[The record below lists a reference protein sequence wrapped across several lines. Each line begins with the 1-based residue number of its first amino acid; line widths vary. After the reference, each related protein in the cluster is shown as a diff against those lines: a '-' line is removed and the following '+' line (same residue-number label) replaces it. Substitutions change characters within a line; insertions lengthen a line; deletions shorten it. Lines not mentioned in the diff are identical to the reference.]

1 MYLFPGVWGY
11 FLLNMSFVW
20 IQRDYQWIIGIFGP
34 FMREF
39 EIWQFEYLS
48 NLAATDN
55 PQTRN
60 LCRRHYMETRHCMFI
75 AVNLAAI
82 ATDATTYLILG
93 IDFAINMF
101 QALKIAYNMKYRNHS
116 YEDGKI
122 YIQHYGQSAVILD
135 LLRLILLSF
144 FKISHFRKNYDRT
157 TCYY

>member
-1 MYLFPGVWGY
+1 
-11 FLLNMSFVW
+11 MSFVW

-122 YIQHYGQSAVILD
+122 NF
-135 LLRLILLSF
+135 LIESKEVAKSF
-144 FKISHFRKNYDRT
+144 
-157 TCYY
+157 

>member
-101 QALKIAYNMKYRNHS
+101 QALKIAYNMKYRKHS

-122 YIQHYGQSAVILD
+122 YIQHYGQPEYWI
-135 LLRLILLSF
+135 
-144 FKISHFRKNYDRT
+144 
-157 TCYY
+157 C

>member
-1 MYLFPGVWGY
+1 MYVPIFLGVWGY

-20 IQRDYQWIIGIFGP
+20 IQRDYQWVIGIFGP

-48 NLAATDN
+48 NLPATDN

-122 YIQHYGQSAVILD
+122 YIQHYGQPVVILD
-135 LLRLILLSF
+135 LLRFYSTEF
-144 FKISHFRKNYDRT
+144 FQNITFQKKL
-157 TCYY
+157 